1 MKYKLIDTQKVAR
14 KELIAVRFREIRK
27 ARHLVAL
34 CAPWGCTPLV
44 SEAQAIAEIEEIDLA
59 TRMYEKERG
68 KAPTEIDAIAM
79 LAPWPGSNAEH
90 REALGRHIAGLYEHM
105 GKMRKALGVI
115 RAIPAGR

>member
-27 ARHLVAL
+27 ARQLVAI
-34 CAPWGCTPLV
+34 CAPWGCTPLA
-44 SEAQAIAEIEEIDLA
+44 SEAQALAEIEEIDLA

-90 REALGRHIAGLYEHM
+90 REALGQHIAGLYEHM

>member
-1 MKYKLIDTQKVAR
+1 MTHTPIDEQEAAR
-14 KELIAVRFREIRK
+14 KELVAARFREIRN
-27 ARHLVAL
+27 AGHMVAI
-34 CAPWGCTPLV
+34 CTPWGCTPLA

-59 TRMYEKERG
+59 TRMYEKEHG

-90 REALGRHIAGLYEHM
+90 REALGQHIAGLYEHM

-115 RAIPAGR
+115 RAIPTGR